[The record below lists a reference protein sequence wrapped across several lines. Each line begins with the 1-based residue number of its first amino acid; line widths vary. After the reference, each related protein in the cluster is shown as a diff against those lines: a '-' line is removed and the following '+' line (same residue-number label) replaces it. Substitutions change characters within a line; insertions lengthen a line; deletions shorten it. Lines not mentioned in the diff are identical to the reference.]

1 MRWACSLGWPSVNHQ
16 PHCRTL
22 IAGQALIAEAENFGV
37 VAGEPET
44 VFRGD
49 FIGPLFHRP
58 AVDLYGATALGA
70 HQVMVVVAIAAMP
83 VEAFAVRHVQHVNCF
98 GVTERLEGAVNGGQ
112 AYLEV
117 AF

>member
-1 MRWACSLGWPSVNHQ
+1 MRWACSLGWLSASRQ
-16 PHCRTL
+16 PNDRIL
-22 IAGQALIAEAENFGV
+22 VASQALVAEAEHLGV

-49 FIGPLFHRP
+49 FIGPLFHRS

-83 VEAFAVRHVQHVNCF
+83 VEAFAVGHM
-98 GVTERLEGAVNGGQ
+98 
-112 AYLEV
+112 
-117 AF
+117 